1 MNSIQV
7 ETPLKKYTI
16 HFEASFEPLREQIL
30 KLRKNYSKIAI
41 ISDDHVAPLYT
52 SEVKNTLEGLN
63 IEVLSFDFAHG
74 EVNKNYK
81 SINLI
86 YDFLI
91 THQFDRQSLLI
102 ALGGGVVGDM
112 VGFTAA
118 TYMRGIDFIQVPTS
132 LLAQVDS
139 SIGGKTGID
148 FNGYKNIVGAFHQP
162 EMVFINTKTLRTL
175 PVQEFASGMGEVIK
189 HSLIKDEAYMSFLES
204 RVDDIKSLNHE
215 AITALIK
222 TSCLIKSD
230 IVSKDEK
237 EQGLR
242 ATLNFGHTIGH
253 AIERLMDFERLHG
266 ECVALGMM
274 AASYI
279 SYILGDLTQ
288 QDLDRISSLMGLY
301 DLPIG
306 IADLSPEAIYK
317 ELFFDK
323 KTKHHQLSFVLL
335 KRIGTCYMDNNIEEK
350 LIMEGIKAI
359 LN

>member
-1 MNSIQV
+1 MSLIPV
-7 ETPLKKYTI
+7 ETPQKKYNI
-16 HFEASFEPLREQIL
+16 HFEASFKPLLGHIL
-30 KLRKNYSKIAI
+30 ELDKGYSKIAI
-41 ISDDHVAPLYT
+41 ISDDQVAPLYT
-52 SEVKNTLEGLN
+52 SELKNVLESLN
-63 IEVLSFDFAHG
+63 VEVLSFDFAHG
-74 EVNKNYK
+74 EKNKNYK
-81 SINLI
+81 TINLI

-91 THQFDRQSLLI
+91 TNQFDRQSVLI
-102 ALGGGVVGDM
+102 AFGGGVVGDM

-175 PVQEFASGMGEVIK
+175 PTQEFASGMGEVIK
-189 HSLIKDEAYMSFLES
+189 HGLIKDESYLSFLENN
-204 RVDDIKSLNHE
+204 VDAIKGLNHD
-215 AITALIK
+215 AITELIK
-222 TSCLIKSD
+222 TSCLIKSEV
-230 IVSKDEK
+230 VSQDER

-253 AIERLMDFERLHG
+253 AVERLMNFNRLHG
-266 ECVALGMM
+266 ECVALGMV
-274 AASYI
+274 AAANI
-279 SYILGDLTQ
+279 SYTLGRITK
-288 QDLDRISSLMGLY
+288 QDLDRISSIMVLY
-301 DLPIG
+301 NLPIKIEG
-306 IADLSPEAIYK
+306 LSPEAIYK

-323 KTKHHQLSFVLL
+323 KTKHHQLNFVLL
-335 KRIGTCYMDNNIEEK
+335 KGIGTCYMNNNVEEK

>member
-1 MNSIQV
+1 MNSIHV
-7 ETPLKKYTI
+7 ETPHKNYNI
-16 HFEASFEPLREQIL
+16 HFDASFKPLLGHIS
-30 KLRKNYSKIAI
+30 KLEKNYSKIAI

-52 SEVKNTLEGLN
+52 SEVINALESLKVD
-63 IEVLSFDFAHG
+63 ILSFDFAHG
-74 EVNKNYK
+74 EINKNYMTM
-81 SINLI
+81 NLI

-91 THQFDRQSLLI
+91 TNQFDRQSLLI

-118 TYMRGIDFIQVPTS
+118 TYMRGIDFIQIPTS

-175 PVQEFASGMGEVIK
+175 PAQEFASGMGEVIK
-189 HSLIKDEAYMSFLES
+189 HGLIKDETYMSFLENN
-204 RVDDIKSLNHE
+204 VAAIKSLDHE
-215 AITALIK
+215 AITELIK
-222 TSCLIKSD
+222 RSCLIKSD
-230 IVSKDEK
+230 VVSNDEK
-237 EQGLR
+237 ELGLR
-242 ATLNFGHTIGH
+242 AILNFGHTVGH
-253 AIERLMDFERLHG
+253 AVERLMNFKRLHG
-266 ECVALGMM
+266 ECVALGMI

-279 SYILGDLTQ
+279 SYAVGNLTKV
-288 QDLDRISSLMGLY
+288 DLDRIASLIGLY
-301 DLPIG
+301 ELPVKVDG
-306 IADLSPEAIYK
+306 LSPEAVYK

-323 KTKHHQLSFVLL
+323 KTKHHQLNFVLL
-335 KRIGTCYMDNNIEEK
+335 ETLGTCYMDNRVENK